1 MRANAQFEVSE
12 ASSTFVGPNA
22 AGIIDFSS
30 FSAASTD
37 DSRTDV
43 SCAKPGKDKRFGLT
57 TTKVAPDEKDKIS
70 IRAVTTA
77 NVHRTGL
84 SDTIEMSPFA
94 RGVVVGT
101 DGAVARA
108 VATGPALSCPAGKEE
123 PGVVVVSPM

>member
-1 MRANAQFEVSE
+1 MLLESLTSVVSPQPALTTRE
-12 ASSTFVGPNA
+12 QM
-22 AGIIDFSS
+22 
-30 FSAASTD
+30 
-37 DSRTDV
+37 
-43 SCAKPGKDKRFGLT
+43 CLGKDKRFGLT